1 MESFCELSSISSA
14 GTINI
19 ILPVGIS
26 FYTFQAISYIADV
39 RLGKTAGGTQLCQRG
54 ALHRFFPQLVV
65 GSIVKASEF
74 LPQLSEDRNVS
85 IRNLETGLQ
94 IFMFGLFKKIVLAD
108 NLSVYVDEVFR
119 YPTVFSAGTIAMAV
133 VSYAMQIYFDF
144 SGYSDMA
151 IGSAKCL
158 GYDFSRNFNMPYISK
173 NVSEFWK
180 RWHISLSTWLKEYLY
195 ISLGRK
201 SERKN
206 KNLYQF
212 NADNGFRRFMAWG
225 KLDVCRLG
233 SAAWS
238 CTVCA

>member
-1 MESFCELSSISSA
+1 MESFCELFSISSA

-54 ALHRFFPQLVV
+54 ALHRFFPQLVA
-65 GSIVKASEF
+65 GPIVKASEF

-158 GYDFSRNFNMPYISK
+158 GYDFFK
-173 NVSEFWK
+173 
-180 RWHISLSTWLKEYLY
+180 
-195 ISLGRK
+195 
-201 SERKN
+201 
-206 KNLYQF
+206 
-212 NADNGFRRFMAWG
+212 
-225 KLDVCRLG
+225 KL
-233 SAAWS
+233 
-238 CTVCA
+238 